1 MKFMSALLLS
11 LLLLVTAQSSAF
23 SHGRMIV
30 ADQFV
35 ICSGQALRVV
45 NVDVHGNEV
54 SVRDV
59 CPDCVQLSAAS
70 IPDAPAVGFN
80 ADVWPVKVVAVRPLA
95 VSKVAPK
102 RNRTRGPPFVV

>member
-1 MKFMSALLLS
+1 MRRISALLLS

-23 SHGRMIV
+23 AHGQMIV

-35 ICSGQALRVV
+35 VCSGQTLRVV

-54 SVRDV
+54 SIRQV

-70 IPDAPAVGFN
+70 IPDAPEVGFD
-80 ADVWPVKVVAVRPLA
+80 AEVWQVKVLSVQPLA
-95 VSKVAPK
+95 VSKAAPK
-102 RNRTRGPPFVV
+102 RNRTRGPPFSM